1 MCCAAP
7 KCEFYKILVS
17 ILTTKIK
24 LINKMEPVVWRALP
38 GAAGVVVRSGSGQVG
53 TSVLHLPIIILI
65 FFVVLWSSKMHRSFN
80 IISSVSWIKILKYL
94 SPLQKQASAQRASI
108 VFIWS
113 LGTTMCFNYLICLSG
128 SWHQCDSCVTIVV
141 FNATNL
147 EIWSI
152 TQIASTYW
160 VVSYFEKKPFSCGI
174 C

>member
-38 GAAGVVVRSGSGQVG
+38 GAAGVVVRSGSVQVG
-53 TSVLHLPIIILI
+53 TSVLHLLTIILI

-80 IISSVSWIKILKYL
+80 IISSVSWIKILEYL

-152 TQIASTYW
+152 TQIAPTYW
-160 VVSYFEKKPFSCGI
+160 VVSYFEKKPVSCGI